1 MNRIVI
7 IITAEILFTAI
18 CYLCVMTN
26 AQDCETER
34 DMFITSENSSVNCP
48 VILSRVVNRVIS
60 RSFSSS
66 PLSDLNSVCTTSA
79 NATDVC
85 QDGIMDYFTAC
96 RSFEGVRSA
105 IHIAT

>member
-34 DMFITSENSSVNCP
+34 DMFITSENSSVNCL
-48 VILSRVVNRVIS
+48 VIFSRFVNRVIS
-60 RSFSSS
+60 SSSSS
-66 PLSDLNSVCTTSA
+66 PLSDLNAVCTTSA
-79 NATDVC
+79 NATDMC

-96 RSFEGVRSA
+96 RSFEVVR
-105 IHIAT
+105 